1 MNEFAREIIAELLKT
16 DIEVLEELRETWI
29 EEVKRQGLSG
39 VAVRFCEVALELVIE
54 KKKEGVADMTKK
66 DLLNNI
72 KSNYG
77 KLGIDM
83 KTIEKIIKSGEKQ
96 GFTYSKIYAGIR
108 LAMYLDYGTQE
119 YFSLTEVAEIMG
131 TSKEEA
137 FKEMMRV
144 GAVKPSSSHCGRT
157 GKQIKE
163 GGRYER

>member
-1 MNEFAREIIAELLKT
+1 
-16 DIEVLEELRETWI
+16 
-29 EEVKRQGLSG
+29 
-39 VAVRFCEVALELVIE
+39 
-54 KKKEGVADMTKK
+54 MTKK

-83 KTIEKIIKSGEKQ
+83 KAIEKIIKSGEKQ
-96 GFTYSKIYAGIR
+96 GFAYSKIYAGIR
-108 LAMYLDYGTQE
+108 LAMCLEYGTQE

-144 GAVKPSSSHCGRT
+144 GAVKPSSS
-157 GKQIKE
+157 Q
-163 GGRYER
+163 ERQQFIIPPTNYNN

>member
-1 MNEFAREIIAELLKT
+1 
-16 DIEVLEELRETWI
+16 
-29 EEVKRQGLSG
+29 
-39 VAVRFCEVALELVIE
+39 
-54 KKKEGVADMTKK
+54 MTKK

-83 KTIEKIIKSGEKQ
+83 KAIEKIIKSGEKQ
-96 GFTYSKIYAGIR
+96 GFAYSKIYAGIR
-108 LAMYLDYGTQE
+108 LAMYLEYGTQE

-144 GAVKPSSSHCGRT
+144 GAVKPSSS
-157 GKQIKE
+157 Q
-163 GGRYER
+163 ERQQFIIPPTNYNN